1 MKSERRGVDI
11 SKAGTLHQ
19 QQQFAAVTEHPQ
31 KYTPEFAM
39 SAHDGEEA
47 LRSFDVP
54 LFIEGDD
61 ENAFHTQNASMS
73 DYERANVIERKQGDI
88 HTRCELLD
96 VIHGT
101 LDEAKNIP
109 ATLMIFKFRF
119 DPWKQA
125 RRVKRVRIGM
135 EFYAATATGATP
147 VVHAIAP
154 DERWTIMPT
163 VDHEDVE
170 RSAAVTIGAP
180 PTIPANVSAT
190 ASLKKTVT
198 RDISD
203 ATTITGSIDL
213 GEGVNSGTSN
223 CAAWN
228 ILENTRRATG
238 VPDSVQVVVLLSR
251 KDNGRFDGKVT
262 LEVEADFKARISEK
276 LSNRK
281 IPLDDPV
288 LFNPLLDP
296 DTKTRTYEEA
306 RKHGTKKMGV
316 VPLYSLCIVRM
327 AVEASFART
336 GKQ

>member
-1 MKSERRGVDI
+1 
-11 SKAGTLHQ
+11 
-19 QQQFAAVTEHPQ
+19 
-31 KYTPEFAM
+31 M

-61 ENAFHTQNASMS
+61 ENAFHTQNSSMS
-73 DYERANVIERKQGDI
+73 DYERANVIERTQGDI

-101 LDEAKNIP
+101 LDEVKKTP

-119 DPWKQA
+119 DPQKQA

-147 VVHAIAP
+147 VVYAIAP
-154 DERWTIMPT
+154 EERWTIMPT

-170 RSAAVTIGAP
+170 RSATVTIGSP
-180 PTIPANVSAT
+180 PTIPVNASAT
-190 ASLKKTVT
+190 AGLKKTVA

-228 ILENTRRATG
+228 ILENTRRKTG

-251 KDNGRFDGKVT
+251 KGDERFDGRVT
-262 LEVEADFKARISEK
+262 LEVEADFKTRTSEK

-281 IPLDDPV
+281 ISLDDPV
-288 LFNPLLDP
+288 LFNPSLDP
-296 DTKTRTYEEA
+296 DTKMRVYEKA
-306 RKHGTKKMGV
+306 RKYGTGALGAI
-316 VPLYSLCIVRM
+316 PLYSLCTVRM
-327 AVEASFART
+327 AVEASFAIT